1 MFFRELGE
9 LTTPARG
16 LYITPSRLSSANA
29 GKSAHRPM
37 GTAALA
43 WSLFVVCLRQLSR
56 ECYAKTIVILHKKQC
71 FIKCVFRVYPIC
83 TLHITRYRDYFRKG
97 TTYSVLSLQLR
108 FFHLWKLQRRLV
120 PLCDLLGCL
129 MWYTVLLPGL
139 YWGGLCHAIG
149 GLSNKDQIRV
159 GSCLIM

>member
-1 MFFRELGE
+1 MEGY
-9 LTTPARG
+9 
-16 LYITPSRLSSANA
+16 YIHPLPVC
-29 GKSAHRPM
+29 H
-37 GTAALA
+37 ALFPDFDP
-43 WSLFVVCLRQLSR
+43 LMNRFC
-56 ECYAKTIVILHKKQC
+56 IVILHKYLRFSHC
-71 FIKCVFRVYPIC
+71 SVRVYPIC

-129 MWYTVLLPGL
+129 LWLSVLLPGL
-139 YWGGLCHAIG
+139 YWGRFCHAIG